1 VIDALYRSGVIAAV
15 TLALGSGQA
24 WVPGGAAGAGQ
35 PGYRARSGQ
44 SRQAAP
50 KAALRLRVIG
60 RVTPVGQVTDIGWS
74 AVGDDDRELVDRQP
88 ALHGRAQWP
97 GL

>member
-1 VIDALYRSGVIAAV
+1 MIDALYRSGVIAAV

-35 PGYRARSGQ
+35 PRYRARSGQ

-74 AVGDDDRELVDRQP
+74 AVGAMIVNSSIVNPPSTAGRS
-88 ALHGRAQWP
+88 GRA
-97 GL
+97 